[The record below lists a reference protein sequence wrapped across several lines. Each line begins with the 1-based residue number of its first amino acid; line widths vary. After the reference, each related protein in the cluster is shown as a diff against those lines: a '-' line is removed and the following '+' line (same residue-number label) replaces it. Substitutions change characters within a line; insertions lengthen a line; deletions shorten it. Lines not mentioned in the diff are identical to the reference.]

1 MPAYPRGLAVGFG
14 VVLGV
19 GLVSCDRTH
28 FPTTFTPAP
37 PAAPTPPT
45 QASVTLSGVVF
56 DHTSTGPIPRANVPV
71 LVRAGQSNFVF
82 MEVTSDAVGRYSVS
96 GVPAG
101 SISIAATG
109 GSGYFAP
116 CPAGWGEVR
125 SDRVFDVHVVS
136 AALLST
142 AGAPAGMPR
151 LGSIWVSGVVFERTP
166 QGTQPIAGAMVN
178 LDGDGADPRIGST
191 TLTDAAGRYLACP
204 SIPSHGS
211 DTYASVLVTREDYR
225 PASRSALLGWDHT
238 GVDIELSRR

>member
-1 MPAYPRGLAVGFG
+1 MHAYPSGLAVGFG

-19 GLVSCDRTH
+19 GLVSCDRTD
-28 FPTTFTPAP
+28 FPTKYT

-45 QASVTLSGVVF
+45 QSVTLSGVVF
-56 DHTSTGPIPRANVPV
+56 DHTSKGPIPRANVPL
-71 LVRAGQSNFVF
+71 LVRAGQPAGQSVVF
-82 MEVTSDAVGRYSVS
+82 MEVRSDAVGRYSVS

-101 SISIAATG
+101 TISIAATG

-116 CPAGWGEVR
+116 CPSGWGVVQ

-142 AGAPAGMPR
+142 TGAPADMPR
-151 LGSIWVSGVVFERTP
+151 LGGIWVSGVVFEHTP
-166 QGTQPIAGAMVN
+166 QGRQPIAGAMVN

-191 TLTDAAGRYLACP
+191 TLTDAAGRYLVCP

-211 DTYASVLVTREDYR
+211 DTYASVLVTLEGYR
-225 PASRSALLGWDHT
+225 PASRSALLGWDDA